1 MLKYLSRNRRS
12 SETHTN
18 SHHDNADVRERMWR
32 ETPPRV
38 KVTYNNDVDGENI
51 FYIILLTFLF
61 LRGILLNLNT
71 T

>member
-18 SHHDNADVRERMWR
+18 SHQDNADVRERMWR
-32 ETPPRV
+32 ETLPWV

>member
-12 SETHTN
+12 SETQTN
-18 SHHDNADVRERMWR
+18 SHHDNADVHKRMWR

-38 KVTYNNDVDGENI
+38 KVTYNSDADGENI
-51 FYIILLTFLF
+51 FYIILLIVLF

>member
-1 MLKYLSRNRRS
+1 MLNYLSRNRCS

-18 SHHDNADVRERMWR
+18 SHHDNADVRERMKR

-38 KVTYNNDVDGENI
+38 KVTYNSDADGENI

-61 LRGILLNLNT
+61 LREILLNLNT